1 MLTHTVVVERPS
13 VTIGETTSYNPTI
26 GTFGDSGTPDNV
38 SKCLQQNQLPAGEL
52 SLSLSLSLSLFFPPL
67 LSIFLLSFSVY
78 ITQSC
83 TNEWEHSVYLSTA

>member
-1 MLTHTVVVERPS
+1 MHTHTHCAVVERPS

-52 SLSLSLSLSLFFPPL
+52 SLSLSLTH
-67 LSIFLLSFSVY
+67 LSFISFHFSFCVY
-78 ITQSC
+78 NTGLCLVSGGGGGS
-83 TNEWEHSVYLSTA
+83 TVYLSAV